1 LYDELYEAWKKE
13 KENVEIQRLPKNFY
27 AKIAKYV
34 KKIREERRMLDKKTT
49 KAKLLNREFKSV
61 KNMAEELVRLRY
73 DKALKKSLA
82 RETVPREVL
91 TEEEE
96 KLYGEILPLSEAYQ
110 AFLKDI
116 LQGRL
121 SRIEKEEKPK
131 KILLRFVQEIP
142 AIVGSDMKTYGPFE
156 PEDIATLPSE
166 NARILIKQGVAMEV
180 EVK

>member
-27 AKIAKYV
+27 AKIAEYV

-96 KLYGEILPLSEAYQ
+96 KLYGEILPLTEAYQ

-131 KILLRFVQEIP
+131 KMLLRFVQEIP

-166 NARILIKQGVAMEV
+166 NARILIKQGVAVEV
-180 EVK
+180 EAK